1 MGHETRDFGLT
12 RVPKS
17 RVPRQKN
24 NERMK
29 IALFGKKLA
38 PENGEYMRQLLTEL
52 AERQAE
58 IAIYQLFADIVAA
71 CIPEGVQYS
80 VFHSHADLKADLL
93 FSIGGD
99 GTILDTVP
107 FVLDSGI
114 PVLGINM
121 GRLGF
126 LSSISKNEIDMA
138 VKSVFTGDYTVEQRT
153 LLELVSPEKVFDDV
167 KYALNELNVIR
178 NPEHSLL
185 AIKVFVDDVFLN
197 TYWGDGILLATPT
210 GSTAYSLSAGGP
222 IIAPNAKNFVIT
234 PIATH
239 NLTVRPVVI
248 PDDSTIR
255 IQVEGREKKFVF
267 SMDSRS
273 CTLDT
278 SVQLEVRKAGF
289 CLNLVRMR
297 GEDFFGTIRN
307 KLMWGK
313 DNRN

>member
-1 MGHETRDFGLT
+1 MT
-12 RVPKS
+12 
-17 RVPRQKN
+17 
-24 NERMK
+24 
-29 IALFGKKLA
+29 IALFGKNIA
-38 PENGEYMRQLLTEL
+38 PENGEYMRQLFEKLSDNHVEMTV
-52 AERQAE
+52 
-58 IAIYQLFADIVAA
+58 YKPFADIVSAFV
-71 CIPEGVQYS
+71 PEGVKYN
-80 VFHSHADLKADLL
+80 VFNSHADLRADML

-107 FVLDSGI
+107 FVLDSGL

-126 LSSISKNEIDMA
+126 LSSISKNEISEA
-138 VKSVFTGDYTVEQRT
+138 LNNVLSGEYSVEQRT
-153 LLELVSPEKVFDDV
+153 LLELVSPEKVFGDV
-167 KYALNELNVIR
+167 NFALNELNVIR

-185 AIKVFVDDVFLN
+185 AIKVFVDNVYLN

-248 PDDSTIR
+248 PDDSVVR

-297 GEDFFGTIRN
+297 NEDFFGTIRN